1 MPSVRQI
8 PVEIKARFGK
18 KLGAGTELGW
28 ETCLGSLR
36 AIVMPSDIVTE
47 CTASMGEINR
57 GA

>member
-8 PVEIKARFGK
+8 PVEIKARLGK

-47 CTASMGEINR
+47 CTVIPLR
-57 GA
+57 K